1 MQIANNNN
9 VSAFQ
14 YEEEK
19 KESQTIDASSLR
31 IPAEHSIMSDS
42 SDPDLSQP
50 IMHLMQ
56 IHQQLSGGKA
66 NLKDIEDHPSD
77 EFNSNS
83 RYYDDVRGRQVN
95 Q

>member
-1 MQIANNNN
+1 MQVANNNN

-42 SDPDLSQP
+42 SDPDLS
-50 IMHLMQ
+50 
-56 IHQQLSGGKA
+56 
-66 NLKDIEDHPSD
+66 
-77 EFNSNS
+77 
-83 RYYDDVRGRQVN
+83 
-95 Q
+95 

>member
-1 MQIANNNN
+1 MQIANNN

-31 IPAEHSIMSDS
+31 IPAEHSISDS

-56 IHQQLSGGKA
+56 IHQQLSGGKP
-66 NLKDIEDHPSD
+66 NPKDFEDPSAISD
-77 EFNSNS
+77 EFGSNF
-83 RYYDDVRGRQVN
+83 RYQEESRGRQGM
-95 Q
+95 